1 MNKYLPSKQFIKI
14 IGITIL
20 VGAILFFVGNVV
32 SNKSF
37 FQKQDKTSANV
48 SAEQKGDFFDIDS
61 DNDGLFDWEEALWG
75 TNPRLKDSDNDGV
88 DDKKY
93 VENKRDEIDSDETY
107 TPDDSN
113 ETDLFARQFFTTAA
127 VLNQSGSF
135 DQGVVDEFS
144 KNIGLSI
151 NNFNIQDKYKLS
163 DIKMSAVSPDAYY
176 KNLSTVF
183 SELISKNISELS
195 VIARIIENPEDQSA
209 VSDLSAI
216 LAIYKNMENSL
227 LKTETPYSISG
238 THLSLLNS
246 VYKVSEILNESRNIS
261 KDPLRAT
268 VYLSKYNEF
277 SENISN
283 DFETLTSYFK
293 QNGIIN

>member
-113 ETDLFARQFFTTAA
+113 ETDLFARQFFATAS

-135 DQGVVDEFS
+135 DQEAVDQFS
-144 KNIGLSI
+144 KSIGQSI

-163 DIKMSAVSPDAYY
+163 DLKMSAVAPDVYY

-209 VSDLSAI
+209 VNDLSAI
-216 LAIYKNMENSL
+216 LAVYKNMENSL

-261 KDPLRAT
+261 KDPLRVT

-283 DFETLTSYFK
+283 DFETLTSYFR